1 MTSLTS
7 RQVARSEK
15 STNIYMYIIH
25 IYIGSRQRS
34 ILRFVNVALNFHA
47 ITARI
52 HYRTNSEAEG
62 SQECFS
68 CFLVHCAH
76 SGPDFLGAC
85 RGGDAGL
92 SAVKDWQRVGV
103 SDKPAMTSSLKSSE
117 NYRSNLNQHL
127 HEYVCVW
134 ESSCRQRDHGP
145 GVFFG
150 SFLCI

>member
-1 MTSLTS
+1 M
-7 RQVARSEK
+7 
-15 STNIYMYIIH
+15 IYIHTYTHTHTHTYTHTYIHTYIH

-92 SAVKDWQRVGV
+92 SAVKGWQRVGV
-103 SDKPAMTSSLKSSE
+103 SDKAAMTSSLKSSE

-127 HEYVCVW
+127 LVGIW
-134 ESSCRQRDHGP
+134 LP
-145 GVFFG
+145 TKG
-150 SFLCI
+150 SRAWCIFR